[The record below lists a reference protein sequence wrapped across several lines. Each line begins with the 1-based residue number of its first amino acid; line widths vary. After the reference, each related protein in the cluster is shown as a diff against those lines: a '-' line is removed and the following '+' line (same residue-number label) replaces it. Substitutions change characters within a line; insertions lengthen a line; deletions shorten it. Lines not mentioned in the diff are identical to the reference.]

1 VHVYSDRAPDVPAPS
16 FPEFALQ
23 ALATTEKPRRSLRF
37 GVSQVAATK
46 GKLVLAYSGG
56 LDTSVGIRWLKDKGW
71 DVVALTVDL
80 GEKKDLD
87 AIQARA
93 LQIGASAAYVVDGRV
108 PFLQHFVWPSLQ
120 AGAVYEKEYP
130 LATALGRPLIAAQMV
145 QIARQEGAK
154 AIAHGCTG
162 KGNDQVRF
170 DVSTAALAPDL
181 LVVAPVREW
190 GMNRDDEIDYA
201 REHGIPVPATAESPY
216 STDENLWGRSIEA
229 GILEDPWAEPPP
241 EVFEWTR
248 DPRDCPA
255 EPAYVE
261 ISFKKGLPTAIDGR
275 PLDALEIVTR
285 LNQLGGETGV
295 GRIDHLEN
303 RLIGIKSREIY
314 EAPAAVLLLQA
325 HQALEDI
332 TLPKDVA
339 RFKDVVAQQ
348 WGQMVYDGLWFS
360 PLRDALYAFVAET
373 QRHVTGDVRLK
384 LYRGSARVVGRKAP
398 EQLYQ
403 LSLATYGKGDTFDQ
417 SAAAGFIKLW
427 GQGVRTASEVQGQLH
442 TRDLAGLLGEV
453 KRLAP

>member
-1 VHVYSDRAPDVPAPS
+1 M
-16 FPEFALQ
+16 
-23 ALATTEKPRRSLRF
+23 RRSTRWRPRW
-37 GVSQVAATK
+37 
-46 GKLVLAYSGG
+46 GG
-56 LDTSVGIRWLKDKGW
+56 
-71 DVVALTVDL
+71 
-80 GEKKDLD
+80 
-87 AIQARA
+87 
-93 LQIGASAAYVVDGRV
+93 
-108 PFLQHFVWPSLQ
+108 
-120 AGAVYEKEYP
+120 
-130 LATALGRPLIAAQMV
+130 PLIAAQMV

-190 GMNRDDEIDYA
+190 GMNRDDEIEYA

-248 DPRDCPA
+248 DPRECPE

-261 ISFKKGLPTAIDGR
+261 VSFKEGLPTAIDGR

-384 LYRGSARVVGRKAP
+384 LYRGSSQVVGQEGPGAALPAVAGHLRQGRHLRPVGGGGLHQALGPGRPDRVAGPGPAPHPRPGRPPRRGQEAGSLSKGKMWGGRFRKPLLPELERFSSSLEVDLELAP
-398 EQLYQ
+398 Y
-403 LSLATYGKGDTFDQ
+403 DV
-417 SAAAGFIKLW
+417 AGSIAHARGLL
-427 GQGVRTASEVQGQLH
+427 E
-442 TRDLAGLLGEV
+442 AGLLTKAGFN
-453 KRLAP
+453 RLHRALVQVGKEIESGQIRLRRQRRGHPHRGRAPARRDRP